1 MTATNKSLKL
11 IEILDA
17 EFQMAEGL
25 IYLTVLKK
33 RQERSSLWRIG
44 RGGHEV
50 IKFEFSFN
58 SQMWAILHFT
68 GTEGNY
74 IDIYINN

>member
-25 IYLTVLKK
+25 VLLTFLKK
-33 RQERSSLWRIG
+33 RQEKERWTS
-44 RGGHEV
+44 RGKEIAKH
-50 IKFEFSFN
+50 
-58 SQMWAILHFT
+58 
-68 GTEGNY
+68 Y
-74 IDIYINN
+74 

>member
-33 RQERSSLWRIG
+33 RQERSSLWKIG
-44 RGGHEV
+44 NQ
-50 IKFEFSFN
+50 IK
-58 SQMWAILHFT
+58 
-68 GTEGNY
+68 Y
-74 IDIYINN
+74 IVLR

>member
-44 RGGHEV
+44 RGGGDMGGLTLNLASTVKCE
-50 IKFEFSFN
+50 
-58 SQMWAILHFT
+58 
-68 GTEGNY
+68 
-74 IDIYINN
+74 